1 MDEIENLIDVN
12 AFYSF
17 QSSPH
22 FESAKSLMN
31 WYQNY
36 AKMDSDAQNAVLMKV
51 IQDGI
56 TISGYNYYIFF

>member
-1 MDEIENLIDVN
+1 
-12 AFYSF
+12 
-17 QSSPH
+17 
-22 FESAKSLMN
+22 MN